1 MSKMRG
7 QAAMEYLMTYGWALL
22 ILVVVIGVLFSMGVF
37 NPQNYMSEECSFQPS
52 LPCKGTSLTSKGVL
66 TIYLTNGLGYA
77 VDSFTMNVDGKES
90 SAIIPD
96 EDNVVIL
103 KVNLGENYKPY
114 DIYKFK
120 PVITYVVGEE
130 SYTISGTVTVRASE

>member
-7 QAAMEYLMTYGWALL
+7 QAAIEYLMTYGWALL

-52 LPCKGTSLTSKGVL
+52 LPCKGTSLSKDGTL
-66 TIYLTNGLGYA
+66 KIYVTNGLGYA
-77 VDSFTMNVDGKES
+77 VDNWEMKVDGKSGTS
-90 SAIIPD
+90 STDQYGTIIFT
-96 EDNVVIL
+96 VFG
-103 KVNLGENYKPY
+103 LGTYKPY

-120 PVITYVVGEE
+120 PEITYIVGDQ

>member
-52 LPCKGTSLTSKGVL
+52 LPCKGTSLTKVGTL
-66 TIYLTNGLGYA
+66 TIYLTNGLGYE
-77 VDSFTMNVDGKES
+77 VESWSIEVDGKSGTYSTNPEGT
-90 SAIIPD
+90 IKLTVPD
-96 EDNVVIL
+96 
-103 KVNLGENYKPY
+103 LGSYKPY
-114 DIYKFK
+114 DIHKFK
-120 PVITYVVGEE
+120 PKITYYVNGE
-130 SYTISGTVTVRASE
+130 SYKISGTVTVRASE